1 MRKPSIKANPEGP
14 YELLNDAKAKPG
26 YDRDALEKMEL
37 LTILEQRLANLL
49 GMQGDLEKSL
59 LNVNEQQLQSQSF
72 LYIRLSVLSFF
83 DPGS

>member
-37 LTILEQRLANLL
+37 LTILEQRFRLL
-49 GMQGDLEKSL
+49 
-59 LNVNEQQLQSQSF
+59 
-72 LYIRLSVLSFF
+72 
-83 DPGS
+83 